1 MEEKKILEVI
11 AKISGKNI
19 KDIELK
25 DNLRVL
31 GINSLETVELFLEL
45 EETFGI
51 TFDISE
57 LDIDTFDCVEAI
69 INLTKQ
75 YIDRKNDNE
84 RFLD

>member
-1 MEEKKILEVI
+1 MENKKILEVI

-57 LDIDTFDCVEAI
+57 LDIDAFDCVEAI
-69 INLTKQ
+69 INLTKR
-75 YIDRKNDNE
+75 YIDRKNYM
-84 RFLD
+84 

>member
-1 MEEKKILEVI
+1 MEDKKILEVI

-51 TFDISE
+51 TFDIPMKTMRLFLQQGERS
-57 LDIDTFDCVEAI
+57 
-69 INLTKQ
+69 
-75 YIDRKNDNE
+75 YIQN
-84 RFLD
+84 